1 MSARIDEF
9 CDSMLTALD
18 GIEAR
23 AEGAKADIA
32 AARQDG
38 VDGFARKLH
47 AAEQAVAD
55 QRDRVDAAGTKVRNW
70 VDGESGPGDAAMRG
84 WRDNMERGRLL
95 MHADL
100 AEASAHSAMIIA
112 EAAIADAALATYQA
126 IAARQHAATV
136 ATP

>member
-9 CDSMLTALD
+9 CDWMLTALD

-38 VDGFARKLH
+38 VDAFDRKLH

-55 QRDRVDAAGTKVRNW
+55 QRDRVEAAGTKVSNW
-70 VDGESGPGDAAMRG
+70 ADGESGPGNAAMRD

-95 MHADL
+95 MHADR
-100 AEASAHSAMIIA
+100 AEASAHSSMIIA
-112 EAAIADAALATYQA
+112 EAAIADAALATYEA
-126 IAARQHAATV
+126 IAARRHAATV

>member
-9 CDSMLTALD
+9 CDWMLTALD

-38 VDGFARKLH
+38 VDAFDRKLH

-55 QRDRVDAAGTKVRNW
+55 QRDRVEAAGTKVSNW
-70 VDGESGPGDAAMRG
+70 ADGESGPGNAAMRG
-84 WRDNMERGRLL
+84 
-95 MHADL
+95 L
-100 AEASAHSAMIIA
+100 AGQYGEGQV
-112 EAAIADAALATYQA
+112 ADARRSRRSQRPLVDDHC
-126 IAARQHAATV
+126 RSRHR
-136 ATP
+136 